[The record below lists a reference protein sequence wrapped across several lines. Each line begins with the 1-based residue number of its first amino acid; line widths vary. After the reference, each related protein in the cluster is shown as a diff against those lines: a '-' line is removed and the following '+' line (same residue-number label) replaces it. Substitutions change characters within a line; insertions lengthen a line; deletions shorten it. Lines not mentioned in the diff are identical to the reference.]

1 MKKAYRGTVAIL
13 TGGGDTC
20 ALNRSIETIK
30 NVAYLLDYRV
40 LGVYAGWKGLLGDGF
55 LVDMSEQ
62 SINGHIG
69 GSILGSSRTN
79 PYKEGQN
86 RVNELLNNI
95 KRYGIDIII
104 SIGGDDTNG
113 VAQKLYKDHGIAV
126 IGFPKTIDNDIKTQT
141 MHYLS
146 DGHSVEAALCPGFP
160 TAAQNIV
167 QLTASLRTT
176 AMTHNR
182 IFVLEIMGRD
192 AGWLPA
198 SSAYGGADFVL
209 IPEVPMTRERIQHFY
224 DLVRDMHDNQH
235 NDIIIGV
242 SEGVRW
248 WNEKSGQCD
257 VVMESRELDAF
268 GHPRLGGVGA
278 MIANRLREEGIN
290 QPRTQVAGYIPRS
303 GRISEFDH
311 QVASALGQMVLKM
324 ILHEQF
330 GCMPVLDHIAPFRE
344 VEAYNTKIISLEA
357 LGNKGFAAETY
368 YDETRF
374 NVTDHYRNFIQ
385 MMLPEGPKLPQKIK
399 YSKMTPGQ

>member
-1 MKKAYRGTVAIL
+1 MKRSYRGTVAIL

-40 LGVYAGWKGLLGDGF
+40 LGIYAGWKGLLGEGF
-55 LVDMSEQ
+55 VVDISEQ

-86 RVNELLNNI
+86 RVDEVLSNI

-113 VAQKLYKDHGIAV
+113 VAQRLYKEHGIPV

-141 MHYLS
+141 MHYLKN
-146 DGHSVEAALCPGFP
+146 GQSVEAALCPGFP
-160 TAAQNIV
+160 TAAGNIV

-198 SSAYGGADFVL
+198 SSALGGADFILV
-209 IPEVPMTRERIQHFY
+209 PEIPMTEERIRRFY
-224 DLVRDMHDNQH
+224 DLVRHMHDHEH

-248 WNEKSGQCD
+248 WNEKSGTCD

-290 QPRTQVAGYIPRS
+290 QPRTQVAGYIPRA
-303 GRISEFDH
+303 GRISEYDH

-330 GCMPVLDHIAPFRE
+330 GYMPVLDHMAPFRE
-344 VEAYNTKIISLEA
+344 VEAYNTKAIPLAS
-357 LGNKGFAAETY
+357 LGNKGFPAEVY
-368 YDETRF
+368 YDENSF
-374 NVTDHYRNFIQ
+374 NVTSHYRDYLS
-385 MMLPEGPKLPQKIK
+385 MMIPEAPRLPQKIE
-399 YSKMTPGQ
+399 YSKFLPG